1 MEEKR
6 MTNAEYHAH
15 HAISKSDLDAVHRSP
30 MHYLYRREHPQ
41 QQTTPALLAGSVIHK
56 MVLEPETFAEEYIE
70 APAIDRRTK
79 AGKEEYAAFEQEAA
93 GKIIVPKDMI
103 TLSVNIAEAV
113 SHHKTAR
120 ALLSGGKAETSHFW
134 TDIRT
139 GLECKCRPDYLRSG
153 FCVDLKTTQNASPEA
168 FEKAAYNYRYYVQA
182 HWYLHGLKQCDISDA
197 EDFVF
202 IAVEKE
208 PPYAVAVYFADDLML
223 SLGEME
229 ARSDL
234 DLLSACIHTGSYHG
248 YEENIQPL
256 SLPKWAAREIM

>member
-1 MEEKR
+1 

-15 HAISKSDLDAVHRSP
+15 PAVSKSDLDAVHRSP
-30 MHYLYRREHPQ
+30 MHYLYRRENPQ
-41 QQTTPALLAGSVIHK
+41 QPTSALLTGSVVHK
-56 MVLEPETFAEEYIE
+56 MVLEPETFAEEYIA

-103 TLSVNIAEAV
+103 VLAGNIAEAI
-113 SHHKTAR
+113 SHHKKAR

-139 GLECKCRPDYLRSG
+139 GIECKCRPDYLRSG
-153 FCVDLKTTQNASPEA
+153 FCVDLKTTQDASPEA

-182 HWYLHGLKQCDISDA
+182 HWYLQGLKQCGVTDA

-202 IAVEKE
+202 VAVEKE
-208 PPYAVAVYFADDLML
+208 PPYAVAVYFADELML
-223 SLGEME
+223 ALGERE
-229 ARSDL
+229 ARADL
-234 DLLSACIHTGSYHG
+234 DLLSACKNTGLYHG
-248 YEENIQPL
+248 YDEDIQPL
-256 SLPKWAAREIM
+256 SLPKWAAREFI

>member
-30 MHYLYRREHPQ
+30 MHYLYRKENSQHQ
-41 QQTTPALLAGSVIHK
+41 NTSAMLAGSVVHK
-56 MVLEPETFAEEYIE
+56 MVLEPETFSEEYIA

-79 AGKEEYAAFEQEAA
+79 AGKEEYAAFEQEAV

-103 TLSVNIAEAV
+103 TLAENIAEAI

-153 FCVDLKTTQNASPEA
+153 FCVDVKTTQNASLEA
-168 FEKAAYNYRYYVQA
+168 FEKAAYNYRYHVQA
-182 HWYLHGLKQCDISDA
+182 YWYLQGLKQCRISDA
-197 EDFVF
+197 DDFVF

-208 PPYAVAVYFADDLML
+208 PPYAVAVYYADDLML
-223 SLGEME
+223 SFGERE

-234 DLLSACIHTGSYHG
+234 DILSECIHTGVYHG
-248 YEENIQPL
+248 YENSVQPL
-256 SLPKWAAREIM
+256 SLPKWAAREMI